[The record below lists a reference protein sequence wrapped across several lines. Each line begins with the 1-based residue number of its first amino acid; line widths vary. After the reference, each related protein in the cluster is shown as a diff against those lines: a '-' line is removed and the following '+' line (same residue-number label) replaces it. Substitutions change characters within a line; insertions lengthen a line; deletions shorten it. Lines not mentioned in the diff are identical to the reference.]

1 VHLGCATDER
11 RVPVRDLLLFLEEAM
26 RLEDMEKVR
35 ELKQLAMS
43 QTRALKDPETYRKFL
58 DCASLAYPR
67 YRSLQ
72 NLALIFSQCPHA
84 TDVGAL
90 GNYWIPR
97 NRTKKKYEP
106 GIEIIVPCYKQ
117 NQDGKKIKT
126 GEIAVSVYDISQ
138 TEDDPVPEDLRRVM
152 KISDLYVLFMQFL
165 QDHGYDVIEAE
176 LSEGHSSIDA
186 KTVWVEIRDDELVK
200 LTNLIKEY
208 SHVIHGHLHIL
219 HMAACTRV
227 LEFQAVSTAYT
238 VCRKLGLELPENPF
252 SSMSGWVQRL
262 REDIFVK
269 ALELSLAIAFQIH
282 RNFADYAG
290 LEHNDLAEGAD
301 ERQVA

>member
-1 VHLGCATDER
+1 MCAMDER
-11 RVPVRDLLLFLEEAM
+11 RVPIWGLLLFLEEAM

-35 ELKQLAMS
+35 GLKYQAMS
-43 QTRALKDPETYRKFL
+43 QIRALKDPETYMKFL

-90 GNYWIPR
+90 GNYWSPR
-97 NRTKKKYEP
+97 NRTKKEYEP
-106 GIEIIVPCYKQ
+106 GIEIIVPCHKQ
-117 NQDGKKIKT
+117 NQDGRKIKA
-126 GEIAVSVYDISQ
+126 GEIAVSVFDISQ
-138 TEDDPVPEDLRRVM
+138 TEGEPEPEDRRRVM
-152 KISDLYVLFMQFL
+152 EVSDLYVLFVQFL
-165 QDHGYDVIEAE
+165 QDHGHDVIEAE

-186 KTVWVEIRDDELVK
+186 KTVWVEIRDDGLVK

-208 SHVIHGHLHIL
+208 SHVVHGHLHIL

-227 LEFQAVSTAYT
+227 LEFQAVSTAYS
-238 VCRKLGLELPENPF
+238 VCRKLGLECPENPF
-252 SSMSGWVQRL
+252 IFLSGWAQRI

-282 RNFADYAG
+282 RDFADYAG
-290 LEHNDLAEGAD
+290 LEHNDLAEVAE